1 MSQPT
6 QQRLDEIQ
14 ALYREWTQLLPKL
27 EAARQDWQ
35 RGDAIM
41 RELAAFYFGGEYRAC
56 LEAEEQ
62 GWQPDL
68 TTQGEYSV
76 LSEDALWDA
85 YGDQQT
91 LAWQWMRDC
100 IETLDRDRNHS
111 GRNEQSD

>member
-1 MSQPT
+1 MDDAST
-6 QQRLDEIQ
+6 
-14 ALYREWTQLLPKL
+14 K
-27 EAARQDWQ
+27 ARSSTP
-35 RGDAIM
+35 R
-41 RELAAFYFGGEYRAC
+41 
-56 LEAEEQ
+56 
-62 GWQPDL
+62 QPDL

-111 GRNEQSD
+111 NQSD

>member
-14 ALYREWTQLLPKL
+14 ALYREWTLLLPKL

-35 RGDAIM
+35 RGDTIM
-41 RELAAFYFGGEYRAC
+41 RELATFYFGGEYHAC

-100 IETLDRDRNHS
+100 IETLDRDHSQSGQHNHS
-111 GRNEQSD
+111 E